1 MKTHLAYVTVS
12 STLILLLGCSTPAN
26 SIRSDQLITL
36 HLGMTKTE
44 VQKVIGPPTVA
55 RGSIRNKYEQVVD
68 VWEYTVALPN
78 QDTAGQAAGKAAITV
93 LTFGAGAVL
102 YEGQLQPYWLYFLN
116 DELTRWGAAG
126 DWSTEPQRIYEFKFE
141 PSVR

>member
-1 MKTHLAYVTVS
+1 LET
-12 STLILLLGCSTPAN
+12 
-26 SIRSDQLITL
+26 
-36 HLGMTKTE
+36 
-44 VQKVIGPPTVA
+44 QKVAEEKESTDFIT
-55 RGSIRNKYEQVVD
+55 R
-68 VWEYTVALPN
+68 T
-78 QDTAGQAAGKAAITV
+78 KAAITV
-93 LTFGAGAVL
+93 LSFGAGAVL